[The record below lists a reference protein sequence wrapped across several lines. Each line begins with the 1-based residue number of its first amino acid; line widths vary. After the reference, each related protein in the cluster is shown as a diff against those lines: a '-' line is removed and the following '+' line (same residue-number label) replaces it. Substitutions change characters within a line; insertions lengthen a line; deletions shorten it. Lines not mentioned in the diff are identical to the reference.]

1 MRAVIQR
8 VKSASVTIEGK
19 RTAFIRQGLLIL
31 LGVSGQDSSKQAE
44 FLAGKI
50 ANLRIF
56 SDEKDK
62 MNLSLLD
69 VGGQALVVSNFTL
82 YGDCSHGRRPSYQNA
97 GAPLAAQPLY
107 EEFVERLRTN
117 GVQRVCTGEFGADML
132 VELQNDGPVTLIL
145 DTDELQK

>member
-8 VKSASVTIEGK
+8 VKSASVAIEGK
-19 RTAFIRQGLLIL
+19 RTAHIGQGLLIL

-44 FLAGKI
+44 FLAGKV

-56 SDEKDK
+56 SDENDK

-82 YGDCSHGRRPSYQNA
+82 YGDCSHGRRPSYQSA
-97 GAPLAAQPLY
+97 GAPSMAQPLY
-107 EEFVERLRTN
+107 EEFVDWLRKN
-117 GVQRVCTGEFGADML
+117 KVQNVFTGEFGADML

-145 DTDELQK
+145 DTDQM